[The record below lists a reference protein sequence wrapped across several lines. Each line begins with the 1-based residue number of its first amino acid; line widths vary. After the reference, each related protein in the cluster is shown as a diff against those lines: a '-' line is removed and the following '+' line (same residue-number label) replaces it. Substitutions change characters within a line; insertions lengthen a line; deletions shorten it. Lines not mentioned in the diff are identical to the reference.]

1 MRGAAKGL
9 RTSWDLIKVIA
20 PAYLVVTAISHTP
33 LLDWGTRLF
42 TPLMGLFGL
51 RGEAAVVLVL
61 GNLTGIYAALG
72 AIASL
77 SFSPKEVTI
86 MAVML
91 SFSHSLPVE
100 TAVTKR
106 LGVSY
111 WGVLTYRLG
120 LAAAAGIV
128 LNRLL
133 WLW

>member
-1 MRGAAKGL
+1 M
-9 RTSWDLIKVIA
+9 IA
-20 PAYLVVTAISHTP
+20 PAYLLVTAVGHTP

-42 TPLMGLFGL
+42 APVMGLFGL
-51 RGEAAVVLVL
+51 RGEAAIVLLL

-77 SFSPKEVTI
+77 DFSAKEVTI

-111 WGVLTYRLG
+111 GGVLAYRLA
-120 LAAAAGIV
+120 LAAAAGMV
-128 LNRLL
+128 LNRL
-133 WLW
+133 WVG